1 MYCRKCG
8 NKLEDDALFCPEC
21 GTKVDREGMNQD
33 VNSNADAPHY
43 QNAAS
48 GQNNMGAGNATGDN
62 NNEKINWREYLTME
76 NIERFAP
83 IAALLPIGM
92 AVGCCFCTCL
102 ISFQYIGKNWFWI
115 CYM

>member
-48 GQNNMGAGNATGDN
+48 GQNNMGLEMQLATT
-62 NNEKINWREYLTME
+62 IMRRLTGE
-76 NIERFAP
+76 NILQWR
-83 IAALLPIGM
+83 ILRDLL
-92 AVGCCFCTCL
+92 
-102 ISFQYIGKNWFWI
+102 Q
-115 CYM
+115 

>member
-62 NNEKINWREYLTME
+62 NLQWRIL
-76 NIERFAP
+76 RD
-83 IAALLPIGM
+83 LL
-92 AVGCCFCTCL
+92 
-102 ISFQYIGKNWFWI
+102 Q
-115 CYM
+115 